1 MFSPFSATLFGELA
15 QIHYQWHQI
24 PQARDYFSRSVHW
37 STLGGFSDA
46 EIYHCVF
53 QSRLFQMEG
62 NLQAAVDEIEKA
74 LRLMQTAAPALVRE
88 EVVAQQV
95 SVFLAVDRLGEA
107 QAALKSYGFSFDEVF
122 VHPPLEVRAQILHP
136 EGLLFNSALRIVLYQ
151 SRVLG
156 KEQDLQQSILLAERI
171 IDGSL
176 RAQSLPIALQTLLLR
191 AQLYVVSGNERAGLA
206 DVLTA
211 MRLAEPQGFISIFV
225 EEGTQIAELLS
236 TLLRRKLLG
245 AVKTMYAKNILSA
258 FPNVKVPDKA
268 SGERAAARPVTS
280 DVEDLA
286 PIDPLTPRE
295 LEVLTHIASGDSN
308 QAIAEKLVITVSA
321 VKKHTRNIYAKL
333 NVGSRTQA
341 VARARQLGLIN
352 TDG

>member
-1 MFSPFSATLFGELA
+1 
-15 QIHYQWHQI
+15 
-24 PQARDYFSRSVHW
+24 
-37 STLGGFSDA
+37 
-46 EIYHCVF
+46 
-53 QSRLFQMEG
+53 MEG
-62 NLQAAVDEIEKA
+62 NLQAAEAEIEKA
-74 LRLMQTAAPALVRE
+74 LRLMETAAPALVRE

-107 QAALKSYGFSFDEVF
+107 QAALKSYGFSFDEEF
-122 VHPPLEVRAQILHP
+122 VHPPLEVSAQILHP
-136 EGLLFNSALRIVLYQ
+136 EGLLFNSALRIVLYR
-151 SRVLG
+151 SRTLG
-156 KEQDLQQSILLAERI
+156 KEQDLHQAILLAEQI

-211 MRLAEPQGFISIFV
+211 LKLAEPQGVISIFV
-225 EEGTQIAELLS
+225 EEGTPIAESLS

-245 AVKTMYAKNILSA
+245 AVKMMFAKDILSA
-258 FPNVKVPDKA
+258 FPNVKALDKA
-268 SGERAAARPVTS
+268 SGELAAAKLVTS

-295 LEVLTHIASGDSN
+295 LEVLTHIAAGDSN
-308 QAIAEKLVITVSA
+308 QVIAEKLVITVSA

-333 NVGSRTQA
+333 NVNSRTQA

-352 TDG
+352 ADG